1 MYSVISCHMDNIFK
15 DPMSDIKNGIQ
26 TGTCDNLA
34 GILSCAQLI
43 NIPEIHIEFTND
55 EENSMGGAKWVANHF
70 SVDDTFLIV
79 VDVTEKAPRWKSTQ
93 FTVENINGIDLKHI
107 KKALKRFQGKYKVKE
122 VGGES
127 EAWLYKKEGFSCVE
141 IDIVVTGGLHNL
153 HNRAQVADIL
163 VASEAIKSIVEY
175 VKDKEKKDICEAVTA
190 TQERK

>member
-1 MYSVISCHMDNIFK
+1 MNPIISCHMDNIFK

-55 EENSMGGAKWVANHF
+55 EENSMGGAKWVSDHF
-70 SVDDTFLIV
+70 SVDNTFLIV

-107 KKALKRFQGKYKVKE
+107 KKALKGFQGKYKIKE
-122 VGGES
+122 TGAES
-127 EAWLYKKEGFSCVE
+127 EAWLYKREEFSCIE

-153 HNRAQVADIL
+153 HNRAQVSDIL
-163 VASEAIKSIVEY
+163 IASEAIKAVVDY
-175 VKDKEKKDICEAVTA
+175 VKDKEKKDICEAILVA
-190 TQERK
+190 QERK